1 MYIYTREMFQLSSD
15 IPSDTTIVERN
26 RWKDLES
33 CQILWPHW
41 RGKNG
46 ISGRPNEFL
55 GYSYDNKDNDS
66 RGGERWLAGEREKK
80 GIATLVIIPS
90 L

>member
-41 RGKNG
+41 SGKNG

-55 GYSYDNKDNDS
+55 G
-66 RGGERWLAGEREKK
+66 
-80 GIATLVIIPS
+80 
-90 L
+90 